1 MINNKYI
8 AIEGAIGVGKT
19 TLAKTIS
26 NTMKC
31 QTLFE
36 DYTDNPFLKKFYNEN
51 QTNSFSTQ
59 LYFLLKRIEQSEKI
73 NRTDDMLI
81 SDFYFGKDELFAK
94 LNLSELEF
102 EMYNSIRNKLNFIP
116 PIPDLIIYLQAS
128 TDILIERIKK
138 RGLDVEK
145 QIKRKY
151 IESVNNLYMKHFH
164 EYTISPVLIINT
176 SNVNINDKNDYQL
189 LIEEISSD
197 INGKKYFN
205 PSSIK

>member
-36 DYTDNPFLKKFYNEN
+36 DYADNPFLKNFYDKN

-59 LYFLLKRIEQSEKI
+59 MYFLLKRIEQSGKI
-73 NRTDDMLI
+73 IRTENMLI

-94 LNLSELEF
+94 LNLSDLEF
-102 EMYNSIRNKLNFIP
+102 EMYSSIKNKLNFIP

-138 RGLDVEK
+138 RGLDIEK
-145 QIKRKY
+145 HIKRKY
-151 IESVNNLYMKHFH
+151 IESVNDIYMKHFH
-164 EYTISPVLIINT
+164 EYTSSPVLIINT
-176 SNVNINDKNDYQL
+176 SNVNINNQNDYQL

>member
-36 DYTDNPFLKKFYNEN
+36 DYTDNPFLKKFYDDN

-73 NRTDDMLI
+73 NRTNDMLI

-102 EMYNSIRNKLNFIP
+102 EMYSSIRQKLNFIP
-116 PIPDLIIYLQAS
+116 PLPDLIIYLQAS

-145 QIKRKY
+145 NIKKKY
-151 IESVNNLYMKHFH
+151 IESVNDLYMKHFH
-164 EYTISPVLIINT
+164 EYTSSPVLIINT
-176 SNVNINDKNDYQL
+176 SNVNINDQKDYQL

>member
-19 TLAKTIS
+19 TLAQSIS

-36 DYTDNPFLKKFYNEN
+36 DYEDNPFLKKFYDEN

-81 SDFYFGKDELFAK
+81 SDFYFGKDELFAR
-94 LNLSELEF
+94 LNLSEIEF
-102 EMYNSIRNKLNFIP
+102 QMYSSIKNKLNFIP
-116 PIPDLIIYLQAS
+116 PVPDLIIYLQAS
-128 TDILIERIKK
+128 SDILMERVRK
-138 RGLDVEK
+138 RGLDIERR
-145 QIKRKY
+145 IKKEY
-151 IESVNNLYMKHFH
+151 IESVNNIYMKHFH
-164 EYTISPVLIINT
+164 EYKDSPVLIINT
-176 SNVNINDKNDYQL
+176 SNVNINNKDDYQM
-189 LIEEISSD
+189 LIREISSD

-205 PSSIK
+205 PASI

>member
-1 MINNKYI
+1 MIKKKYI

-19 TLAKTIS
+19 TLAKNIS

-36 DYTDNPFLKKFYNEN
+36 DFSDNPFLQNFYDNN

-59 LYFLLKRIEQSEKI
+59 LYFILKRIDQLASL
-73 NRTDDMLI
+73 NTSSDMLI

-94 LNLSELEF
+94 LNLSDTEY
-102 EMYNSIRNKLNFIP
+102 EMYTKLKSKLNFSP

-128 TDILIERIKK
+128 TDILLDRIKK
-138 RGLDVEK
+138 RGLVIEK
-145 QIKRKY
+145 NIKRKY
-151 IESVNNLYMKHFH
+151 IDSVNELYMKHFH
-164 EYTISPVLIINT
+164 EYKESPVLIINT
-176 SNVNINDKNDYQL
+176 SNVNINNIDDYNL
-189 LIEEISSD
+189 LIHEISSD

-205 PSSIK
+205 PVSK

>member
-36 DYTDNPFLKKFYNEN
+36 DYTDNPFLKRFYDEN
-51 QTNSFSTQ
+51 QANSFSTQ

-102 EMYNSIRNKLNFIP
+102 EMYTSIRNKLNFMP

-128 TDILIERIKK
+128 TDILIKRIKK

-145 QIKRKY
+145 HIKKKY
-151 IESVNNLYMKHFH
+151 IESVNDLYMKHFH
-164 EYTISPVLIINT
+164 EYTSSPVLIINT

>member
-36 DYTDNPFLKKFYNEN
+36 DYTDNPFLKKFYDEN
-51 QTNSFSTQ
+51 QSNSFSTQ

-73 NRTDDMLI
+73 SRSDDMLI

-94 LNLSELEF
+94 LNLSEIEF

-128 TDILIERIKK
+128 TDILVDRIKK
-138 RGLDVEK
+138 RGLDTEK
-145 QIKRKY
+145 HIKTKY
-151 IESVNNLYMKHFH
+151 IESVNDLYMKHFH
-164 EYTISPVLIINT
+164 EYTLSPVLIINT

>member
-8 AIEGAIGVGKT
+8 AIEGAIGVCKT
-19 TLAKTIS
+19 TLAQSIS

-36 DYTDNPFLKKFYNEN
+36 DYEDNPFLKKFYDEN

-81 SDFYFGKDELFAK
+81 SDFYFGKDELFAR
-94 LNLSELEF
+94 LNLSEIEF
-102 EMYNSIRNKLNFIP
+102 QMYSSIKNKLNFIP
-116 PIPDLIIYLQAS
+116 PVPDLIIYLQAS
-128 TDILIERIKK
+128 SDILMERVRK
-138 RGLDVEK
+138 RGLDIERR
-145 QIKRKY
+145 IKKKY
-151 IESVNNLYMKHFH
+151 IESVNNIYMKHFH
-164 EYTISPVLIINT
+164 EYKDSPVLIINT
-176 SNVNINDKNDYQL
+176 SNVNINNKDDYQM
-189 LIEEISSD
+189 LIREISSD

-205 PSSIK
+205 PASI

>member
-1 MINNKYI
+1 MNNKYI

-26 NTMKC
+26 NTIKC

-36 DYTDNPFLKKFYNEN
+36 DYTDNPFLKKFYDEN
-51 QTNSFSTQ
+51 QTNSFTTQ
-59 LYFLLKRIEQSEKI
+59 LYFLLKRIEQSKKI
-73 NRTDDMLI
+73 NRTNDMLI

-102 EMYNSIRNKLNFIP
+102 DMYNSIRNKLNFIP

-128 TDILIERIKK
+128 TDILIDRIKK

-145 QIKRKY
+145 HIKKKY
-151 IESVNNLYMKHFH
+151 IESVNELYMKHFH
-164 EYTISPVLIINT
+164 EYTSSPVLIINT

>member
-36 DYTDNPFLKKFYNEN
+36 DYIDNPFLKKFYDEN
-51 QTNSFSTQ
+51 QGNSFSTQ
-59 LYFLLKRIEQSEKI
+59 LYFLLKRIDQSEKI
-73 NRTDDMLI
+73 NRTNDMLI

-102 EMYNSIRNKLNFIP
+102 EIYNSIRKKLNFIP
-116 PIPDLIIYLQAS
+116 PLPDLIIYLQAS

-145 QIKRKY
+145 NIKKKY
-151 IESVNNLYMKHFH
+151 IESVNDLYMKHFH
-164 EYTISPVLIINT
+164 EYTSSPVLIINT
-176 SNVNINDKNDYQL
+176 SNVNINDQNDYQL

>member
-36 DYTDNPFLKKFYNEN
+36 DYTDNPFLKRFYDEN

-102 EMYNSIRNKLNFIP
+102 EMYTSIRNKLNFMP

-128 TDILIERIKK
+128 TDILIKRIKK

-145 QIKRKY
+145 HIKKKY
-151 IESVNNLYMKHFH
+151 IESVNDLYMKHFH
-164 EYTISPVLIINT
+164 EYTSSPVLIINT

-189 LIEEISSD
+189 LIEEISSE

-205 PSSIK
+205 PSSVK

>member
-19 TLAKTIS
+19 TLARTIS
-26 NTMKC
+26 NTIKC

-36 DYTDNPFLKKFYNEN
+36 DYIGNPFLKKFYDEN

-73 NRTDDMLI
+73 NFTDNTI
-81 SDFYFGKDELFAK
+81 VSDFYFGKDELFAK

-102 EMYNSIRNKLNFIP
+102 QMYTNIKSKLNFIP

-128 TDILIERIKK
+128 TDILMERIKK
-138 RGLDVEK
+138 RGLDLEK
-145 QIKRKY
+145 HIKKEY
-151 IESVNNLYMKHFH
+151 IESVNDVYMKHFH
-164 EYTISPVLIINT
+164 EYKESPVLIINT
-176 SNVNINDKNDYQL
+176 SNVNINNNDDYQM
-189 LIEEISSD
+189 LIKEMSSD

-205 PSSIK
+205 PASK